1 MQKICGAT
9 IVQKGPIIGQYE
21 NQPIHD
27 FLAYDDQQVL
37 RFSHVATVDRDGTI
51 PLAQLSDEEVVVSP
65 GLVYRLEREG

>member
-1 MQKICGAT
+1 M
-9 IVQKGPIIGQYE
+9 
-21 NQPIHD
+21 
-27 FLAYDDQQVL
+27 AYDDQQVL